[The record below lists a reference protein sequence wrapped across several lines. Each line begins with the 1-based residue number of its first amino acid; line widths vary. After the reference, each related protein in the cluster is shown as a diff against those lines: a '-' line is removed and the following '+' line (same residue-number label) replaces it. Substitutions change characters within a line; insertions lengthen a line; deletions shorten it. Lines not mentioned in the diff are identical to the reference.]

1 MATTNPHRA
10 ITMAARFD
18 EIHTPSV
25 KQQAMAF
32 LSQLPD
38 DVSWEQLAHEFAIA
52 AGVAESIEEDQIAD
66 PAQVAALFAKAGVRL
81 AA

>member
-1 MATTNPHRA
+1 MTLAE
-10 ITMAARFD
+10 RFD
-18 EIHTPSV
+18 EIDKPSV
-25 KQQAMAF
+25 KQQALAF

-38 DVSWEQLAHEFAIA
+38 DVSWERLAHEFAIA
-52 AGVAESIEEDQIAD
+52 AGVAESIEEDHVAD

>member
-1 MATTNPHRA
+1 
-10 ITMAARFD
+10 MAARFD
-18 EIHTPSV
+18 EIQTPSV